1 MLFVYFGFKLLKD
14 AYGMGEGPSE
24 ELQEVE
30 NELINKKDSE
40 DSSSHT
46 NNHDL
51 ENCSHGGSS
60 DLLKTKNIA
69 VMTQALTL
77 TFLAEW

>member
-1 MLFVYFGFKLLKD
+1 
-14 AYGMGEGPSE
+14 MGEGPSE

-40 DSSSHT
+40 DSR
-46 NNHDL
+46 NHSEDRDDI
-51 ENCSHGGSS
+51 EGSS
-60 DLLKTKNIA
+60 RGNLTGSDLKHAKKISIL
-69 VMTQALTL
+69 TQALTL